1 VDLDSQE
8 IGIAMERDQQYGTD
22 RIMNV
27 YSTAIIM
34 KQAIKS
40 STQLQQINQNN
51 TICIN
56 FFVKL
61 QTGQKG

>member
-22 RIMNV
+22 RITNA

-40 STQLQQINQNN
+40 T
-51 TICIN
+51 T
-56 FFVKL
+56 
-61 QTGQKG
+61 

>member
-8 IGIAMERDQQYGTD
+8 IGTAMERDQQYGTD

-27 YSTAIIM
+27 YSMAIIM

-40 STQLQQINQNN
+40 ST
-51 TICIN
+51 
-56 FFVKL
+56 
-61 QTGQKG
+61 